1 MNTLAVDLTATDIRF
16 GLNIDGKFSE
26 YINADQANF
35 DKLFFL
41 SDFLN
46 KNNVEIDKIN
56 RIVVCNG
63 LETLMG

>member
-35 DKLFFL
+35 DKLFFFSL
-41 SDFLN
+41 TF
-46 KNNVEIDKIN
+46 
-56 RIVVCNG
+56 
-63 LETLMG
+63 